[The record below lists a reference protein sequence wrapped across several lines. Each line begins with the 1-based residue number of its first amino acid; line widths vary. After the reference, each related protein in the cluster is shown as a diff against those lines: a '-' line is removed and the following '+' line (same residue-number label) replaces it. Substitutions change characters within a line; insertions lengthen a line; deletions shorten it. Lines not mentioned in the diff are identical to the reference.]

1 MGPKAYT
8 REIRRVWLQPY
19 ALCATK
25 LEMTD
30 MDSASHQLRVIRS
43 LMERATIYRSISA
56 PTALVG
62 GLLSLGG
69 FGMAYYA
76 KHFRHHPLS
85 SNEFLIVWLVIL
97 ALTCLTNTIFLSRGA
112 ARRSESFFSP
122 GMKCA
127 LLSVAPAFFAAGLLT
142 CLLHR
147 PIELALLWITLYGL
161 GLLATQHFAPRSLV
175 GLGTMFFVTGCVLLV
190 TWKHLFMPNPR
201 IEPSAL
207 VVSGIMAAT
216 FGGFHLAYA
225 AAVWALGEERASKEE
240 EAVSTATES

>member
-1 MGPKAYT
+1 
-8 REIRRVWLQPY
+8 
-19 ALCATK
+19 
-25 LEMTD
+25 MTES
-30 MDSASHQLRVIRS
+30 DSASRQLRVIRS

-69 FGMAYYA
+69 FATAYYA
-76 KHFRHHPLS
+76 KHDRHHPLS
-85 SNEFLIVWLVIL
+85 STEFLIVWLVIL
-97 ALTCLTNTIFLSRGA
+97 ALTCFTNVIFLSRGA

-127 LLSVAPAFFAAGLLT
+127 LMSIAPAFFSAALLT
-142 CLLHR
+142 PLLMHR
-147 PIELALLWITLYGL
+147 PIQLALLWITLYGI

-175 GLGTMFFVTGCVLLV
+175 ILGMTFFLTGCGLLV
-190 TWKHLFMPNPR
+190 TWKHLFMPNPH

-216 FGGFHLAYA
+216 FGGYHLAYA
-225 AAVWALGEERASKEE
+225 AAVWALGEDREEPASP
-240 EAVSTATES
+240 ATGFGHV

>member
-1 MGPKAYT
+1 MT
-8 REIRRVWLQPY
+8 ESDY
-19 ALCATK
+19 A
-25 LEMTD
+25 
-30 MDSASHQLRVIRS
+30 SRQLRVIRS

-69 FGMAYYA
+69 FATAYYA

-85 SNEFLIVWLVIL
+85 PNEFLMVWLVIL
-97 ALTCLTNTIFLSRGA
+97 ALTCFTNGIFLSRGSA
-112 ARRSESFFSP
+112 QRREPFFSS

-127 LLSVAPAFFAAGLLT
+127 LMSVAPAFFCAAVLT
-142 CLLHR
+142 LMIHR
-147 PIELALLWITLYGL
+147 PILMALLWITLYGM

-175 GLGTMFFVTGCVLLV
+175 ILGMTFFLTGCALLV
-190 TWKHLFMPNPR
+190 TWKHLFLANAGV
-201 IEPSAL
+201 EPSAL

-225 AAVWALGEERASKEE
+225 AAVWALGEDREE
-240 EAVSTATES
+240 PDPATTGTENV